1 MFFYSKKKNMILC
14 NRCKKEDCYNCNRF
28 NYICSQLEKNAFLE
42 KQDWPLQPV
51 LWQVFDDFDKKNK

>member
-1 MFFYSKKKNMILC
+1 MILC

-28 NYICSQLEKNAFLE
+28 NYICSLLEKNAFLE

-51 LWQVFDDFDKKNK
+51 LWQVFDDFDKKKQII